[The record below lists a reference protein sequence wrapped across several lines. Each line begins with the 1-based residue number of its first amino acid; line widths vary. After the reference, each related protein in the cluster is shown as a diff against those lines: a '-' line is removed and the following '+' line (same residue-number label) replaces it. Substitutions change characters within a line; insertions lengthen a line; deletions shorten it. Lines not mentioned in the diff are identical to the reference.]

1 MFLLND
7 KKLIIDAPFEH
18 NDTLYPANWLR
29 LSSYED
35 RESLGIVEVPDEQS
49 YDDNFYLQ
57 DGSPKDL
64 TELKEHYISTFNI
77 MANSILSKTDWYV
90 IRKMERNIDIP
101 QEISEFRSSVINNC
115 NEICETIKASEDVES
130 LKIAIINSEW
140 NYI

>member
-1 MFLLND
+1 MAENTNQELG
-7 KKLIIDAPFEH
+7 LIQQIARTGAIETVQALAH
-18 NDTLYPANWLR
+18 AQQQGMVT
-29 LSSYED
+29 SQE
-35 RESLGIVEVPDEQS
+35 
-49 YDDNFYLQ
+49 
-57 DGSPKDL
+57 DL

-90 IRKMERNIDIP
+90 IRKLERNIDIP

-115 NEICETIKASEDVES
+115 NEICETIKASEDVET